1 LQVSSA
7 LAVSVCPEP
16 MQPVAAEVPILVPGA
31 LAKPKNLQAV
41 DEAGQKTVP
50 GALRNAKKKMKKRA
64 NASMNLKK
72 MSPLHLNKNQPKVV
86 EAAKIRA
93 GCTN

>member
-1 LQVSSA
+1 
-7 LAVSVCPEP
+7 

-31 LAKPKNLQAV
+31 PVKPKNRQEV

-50 GALRNAKKKMKKRA
+50 GALRNAKKKMKKLA
-64 NASMNLKK
+64 NALMNKK
-72 MSPLHLNKNQPKVV
+72 KRNPLHLNKNQQKAV

-93 GCTN
+93 GCMN